1 MKQVTTAET
10 RISVNTESPLGEA
23 AAQLIRELSAD
34 IVRRYAELGQDGS
47 GSFSPNDVM
56 VPRSVFLVARFEGQ
70 PVGCAALR
78 PLDAEAA
85 EIKRMYVSPSARR
98 KGVGRALLAE
108 LERRAGGF
116 GYCILRLETGNR
128 QPEAVALYEAY
139 GFSRIQAFGKYIG
152 NPVSICYE
160 KAVTQDH
167 VAQK

>member
-1 MKQVTTAET
+1 VTASET
-10 RISVNTESPLGEA
+10 KISMSAESPLSDA
-23 AAQLIRELSAD
+23 ASQLIRELSAD

-47 GSFSPNDVM
+47 GSFSPNDVL
-56 VPRSVFLVARFEGQ
+56 VPRSVFLVARLEGE

-85 EIKRMYVSPSARR
+85 EVKRMYVAATARR

-108 LERRAGGF
+108 LERTAGGF
-116 GYCILRLETGNR
+116 GYRILRLETGNR
-128 QPEAVALYEAY
+128 QPEAVALYESY
-139 GFSRIQAFGKYIG
+139 GYRRILAFGKYIG

-160 KAVTQDH
+160 KAVTQNH